1 MARSF
6 LISLWVLLLA
16 SLGGSWAQQT
26 QVSGQSA
33 GDETLEGIAAI
44 VNDVPISF
52 SDVRQRARFLLLG
65 FGNTTP
71 SQEQLQQIAGQA
83 LEQLIDEKLQLQRA
97 LDFNLEIS
105 SADIDASIEDM
116 ARQSGIT
123 KHALVQQLLSSGI
136 NPSSLEE
143 QKRASIAWQ
152 RIMSGLYGSRIRV
165 SDNQIEDQLA
175 QLRSASSKT
184 RYLVYEI
191 FLFAPD
197 PQSKRQSRSVAFQ
210 IINQLRQGSPLTN
223 IAQRFSSAPTAA
235 AGGSMGW
242 VSLDVFDEQRATAI
256 ESVAVPGLTSPIE
269 VDTGIYILYVH
280 AKAAPSERT
289 SVVELA
295 RVDSN
300 SGNIAALASVVE
312 RSNGCSSLGDITS
325 ESADLS
331 LIPLGR
337 VNITDLDETGIQL
350 IKDVKEGGASE
361 VIDAGSAKAV
371 LFVCSREDNVEN
383 LPSRDQIKNQLLNQQ
398 LGMISQRSLRNLRWE
413 AAIIRR

>member
-1 MARSF
+1 MTRFFLLSF
-6 LISLWVLLLA
+6 CTIILA
-16 SLGGSWAQQT
+16 SFAGSWAQSTQT
-26 QVSGQSA
+26 SSQNPN
-33 GDETLEGIAAI
+33 DETLEGIAAI

-97 LDFNLEIS
+97 SDFNLEIS
-105 SADIDASIEDM
+105 SADIDSSIEDM

-123 KHALVQQLLSSGI
+123 KQGLVQQLLASGI
-136 NPSSLEE
+136 NPASLEE

-165 SDNQIEDQLA
+165 SDNQIEDQLS
-175 QLRSASSKT
+175 QLRSATSKT

-197 PQSKRQSRSVAFQ
+197 AQAKRQARSVAFQ
-210 IINQLRQGSPLTN
+210 IINQLRQGAPLTN
-223 IAQRFSSAPTAA
+223 VAQRFSSAPTAA

-242 VSLDVFDEQRATAI
+242 VSLDVFDEQRSTAI
-256 ESVAVPGLTSPIE
+256 ESVSVPGLTAPIE

-280 AKAAPSERT
+280 AKAEPSERT
-289 SVVELA
+289 SIVELA
-295 RVDSN
+295 RVDS
-300 SGNIAALASVVE
+300 
-312 RSNGCSSLGDITS
+312 SSGDIPALKSVADRSTGCNSLSDLTS
-325 ESADLS
+325 ESVDLN

-337 VNITDLDETGIQL
+337 VNISDLDETGIQL
-350 IKDVKEGGASE
+350 IKDVQEGGASD
-361 VIDAGSAKAV
+361 VIDAGTAKAI

>member
-1 MARSF
+1 MTRNF
-6 LISLWVLLLA
+6 LMSVWILLIA
-16 SLGGSWAQQT
+16 SVHGVWAQQT
-26 QVSGQSA
+26 QISGQNP

-97 LDFNLEIS
+97 SDFNLEIS
-105 SADIDASIEDM
+105 SADIDASIEEM

-123 KHALVQQLLSSGI
+123 KQALVKQLLTSGI
-136 NPSSLEE
+136 NPASLED
-143 QKRASIAWQ
+143 QKRASISWQ

-165 SDNQIEDQLA
+165 SDNQIEDQLS
-175 QLRSASSKT
+175 QLRSATSKT

-197 PQSKRQSRSVAFQ
+197 PQAKRQARSVAFQ
-210 IINQLRQGSPLTN
+210 IINQLRQGAPLTN
-223 IAQRFSSAPTAA
+223 VAQRFSSAPTAA

-256 ESVAVPGLTSPIE
+256 ELVTVPGLTSPIE

-280 AKAAPSERT
+280 AKAEPSERT

-295 RVDSN
+295 RVDSA
-300 SGNIAALASVVE
+300 SGNIASLASVVE
-312 RSNGCSSLGDITS
+312 RSNGCNSLSDITS
-325 ESADLS
+325 ESADLN

-350 IKDVKEGGASE
+350 IQNVQEGGASE
-361 VIDAGSAKAV
+361 VIDAGSAKAI

>member
-1 MARSF
+1 MLRFFLLSF
-6 LISLWVLLLA
+6 FLFLLA
-16 SLGGSWAQQT
+16 FASGSWAQQT
-26 QVSGQSA
+26 QTSA
-33 GDETLEGIAAI
+33 QNNNDEILEGIAAI

-65 FGNTTP
+65 FGNATP

-97 LDFNLEIS
+97 SDFNLEIS

-123 KHALVQQLLSSGI
+123 KQALVQQLLASGI

-165 SDNQIEDQLA
+165 SDNQIDDQLS
-175 QLRSASSKT
+175 QLRSATSKT

-197 PQSKRQSRSVAFQ
+197 AQSKRQSRSVAFQ
-210 IINQLRQGSPLTN
+210 IINQLRQGAPLTN
-223 IAQRFSSAPTAA
+223 VAQRFSSAPTAA
-235 AGGSMGW
+235 AGGAMGW
-242 VSLDVFDEQRATAI
+242 VSLDVFDEIRANAI
-256 ESVAVPGLTSPIE
+256 ATVSVPGLTSPIE

-280 AKAAPSERT
+280 AKAEPSERT

-295 RVDSN
+295 RVDST
-300 SGNIAALASVVE
+300 SGNIAALNSVAE
-312 RSNGCSSLGDITS
+312 RSDGCKSLADLTS
-325 ESADLS
+325 ESADLN

-337 VNITDLDETGIQL
+337 VNITDLDDTGIKL
-350 IKDVKEGGASE
+350 IKDVPEGGASDI
-361 VIDAGSAKAV
+361 IDAGTAKAM